1 MAIDNNNAAE
11 SVDKVYAQALYE
23 IAEQAGQTDA
33 IGEELKD
40 LGQLIQTQPD
50 LAKLIDS
57 RVLRAESLASAI
69 QSIFEGKVSDTLYR
83 FLQVLNRKGR
93 IANLP
98 GVIVEYKRLYEE
110 KHGVVEV
117 EAFVANRLDD
127 SQASQVAAGV
137 GKAIGRNVIL
147 KQHVDPSLIG
157 GLKLRV
163 GDRLIDGSAATQ
175 LKILRQ
181 RIVQEGRE
189 KARSIR
195 ETA

>member
-1 MAIDNNNAAE
+1 MARDNNNAVE
-11 SVDKVYAQALYE
+11 SVDKVYAQALFE

-33 IGEELKD
+33 IGQELSE

-50 LAKLIDS
+50 LARLIDS

-69 QSIFEGKVSDTLYR
+69 KAIFEGKVSDTLYR

-93 IANLP
+93 IASLP
-98 GVIVEYKRLYEE
+98 GVIVAYQRLVED

-117 EAFVANRLDD
+117 EAFVASALDEN
-127 SQASQVAAGV
+127 QANQVATGV
-137 GKAIGRNVIL
+137 GKAIGRNVSL
-147 KQHVDPSLIG
+147 KQHIDPSLIG

-189 KARSIR
+189 KARNAR
-195 ETA
+195 ESA

>member
-1 MAIDNNNAAE
+1 MASDNNNAVE
-11 SVDKVYAQALYE
+11 SVDKVYAQALFE

-33 IGEELKD
+33 IGQELGE
-40 LGQLIQTQPD
+40 LAQLIQTQPD
-50 LAKLIDS
+50 LAKLISS
-57 RVLRAESLASAI
+57 RVLRAESLASALK
-69 QSIFEGKVSDTLYR
+69 SIFEGKVSDTLYR

-98 GVIVEYKRLYEE
+98 GVIVAYQRLVEE
-110 KHGVVEV
+110 KQGVVEV
-117 EAFVANRLDD
+117 EAFVAAPLDE
-127 SQASQVAAGV
+127 SQANQVAAGV
-137 GKAIGRNVIL
+137 GKAIGRNVSL

-189 KARSIR
+189 KARSAR
-195 ETA
+195 ESA